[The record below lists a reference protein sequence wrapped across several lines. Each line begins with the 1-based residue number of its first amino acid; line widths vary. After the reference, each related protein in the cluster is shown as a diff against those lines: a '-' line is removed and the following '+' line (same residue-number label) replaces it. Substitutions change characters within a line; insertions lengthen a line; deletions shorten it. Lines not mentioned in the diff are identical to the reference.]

1 MRLLKNTF
9 SLPIVTKTMPTRSLT
24 VVSVARLKPPK
35 QGQVDYFDRGYPG
48 LCLRVSY
55 GGAKAWV
62 YFYRLHGKLRRLSL
76 GRFPGMTLD
85 EARNAWRAA
94 RLAVSK
100 GESPAHIKPTAADT
114 FAATAEE
121 WLQRDQ
127 AKNRSANEVRRA
139 IEHDV
144 MPAWGER
151 LIAMITRR
159 DVLEL
164 IDAVADR
171 GALTMAR
178 RLHSHLHRLFRWA
191 VGRGILEVNPM
202 ADLPKPGA
210 AVKRDRVLSDGEL
223 SAVWKAAEK
232 TAWPFGPAI
241 RLLILTAARREEI
254 GALSWSEIRDN
265 EIRIPGERSKTG
277 EPRIIPL
284 SPAAVELIGALPH
297 TGDHVFTTN
306 GTTAIGGWSKA
317 RRLLGTT
324 AAEIHG
330 SPLAPWRLHDIRR
343 SVATGLQRLGV
354 GLQVIE
360 SVLGHVSG
368 SRAGI
373 VGVYQRHQFAAEKRQ
388 ALEAWARE
396 VARITSGKVHVASA
410 TLAGSGSLAAPATLT
425 ALAGATLRG
434 SGSLM
439 ADVQPIDLQW
449 LEVVKRADETR
460 NLDPMIA
467 YLRPLGVQLGPSECF
482 HLRLLL
488 ERIQFKQKKR
498 GQRVPYGQQP
508 WEEKYQI
515 GAEYVWRLKQSNPDL
530 SHKEA
535 IDQAARTHPDWF
547 GDDMG
552 LKLENFMKKRG
563 QKPPD

>member
-1 MRLLKNTF
+1 
-9 SLPIVTKTMPTRSLT
+9 MPTRSLT
-24 VVSVARLKPPK
+24 VASVARLKPPK
-35 QGQVDYFDRGYPG
+35 EGQVDYFDRGYPG

-76 GRFPGMTLD
+76 GRFPGMELD
-85 EARNAWRAA
+85 EAHDAWRAA

-223 SAVWKAAEK
+223 RAVWKAAEK
-232 TAWPFGPAI
+232 TVWPFGPAI

-254 GALSWSEIRDN
+254 GALGWSEIHGD

-284 SPAAVELIGALPH
+284 SSAALALIQDLPRV
-297 TGDHVFTTN
+297 GEYVFSAN
-306 GTTAIGGWSKA
+306 GSGLGGWSKA
-317 RRLLGTT
+317 KRAIDTT
-324 AAEIHG
+324 AAEMNG
-330 SPLAPWRLHDIRR
+330 GPLAPWRLHDIRR
-343 SVATGLQRLGV
+343 TTATGLQRLGV
-354 GLQVIE
+354 GLQVVE

-373 VGVYQRHQFAAEKRQ
+373 VGVYQRHQFEAEKRQ

-396 VARITSGKVHVASA
+396 IARIARGKIHDASA
-410 TLAGSGSLAAPATLT
+410 TFIGSGSLAAAANLT
-425 ALAGATLRG
+425 AFAGAAFSG
-434 SGSLM
+434 SGSLT
-439 ADVQPIDLQW
+439 ADVQPIDMRWADAIGQADKRNVTAPLLTYLRTPGTPFGPWERRW
-449 LEVVKRADETR
+449 LEE
-460 NLDPMIA
+460 
-467 YLRPLGVQLGPSECF
+467 
-482 HLRLLL
+482 LL
-488 ERIQFKQKKR
+488 ERMQGFKRKESGRYIPLFHKSR
-498 GQRVPYGQQP
+498 DEIHAIAAKFVC
-508 WEEKYQI
+508 
-515 GAEYVWRLKQSNPDL
+515 DL
-530 SHKEA
+530 QNEGMPLEPA
-535 IDQAARTHPDWF
+535 IDTVARAHPQWY
-547 GDDMG
+547 
-552 LKLENFMKKRG
+552 ENDRNGPGSSLRAYIKRG
-563 QKPPD
+563 QKPRN

>member
-1 MRLLKNTF
+1 
-9 SLPIVTKTMPTRSLT
+9 MPTRSLT
-24 VVSVARLKPPK
+24 VASVARLKPPK
-35 QGQVDYFDRGYPG
+35 EGQVDYFDRGYPG

-76 GRFPGMTLD
+76 GRFPGMELD
-85 EARNAWRAA
+85 EAHDAWRAA

-223 SAVWKAAEK
+223 RAVWKGRENRLAVWSGHSAADPDCRP
-232 TAWPFGPAI
+232 ARRDRRAGLVGNPRRRDSDSRRAQQDRRAPDHSAVIRRARVDPGSAPRRGVRVQRQRQWPGWLVEGQAGN
-241 RLLILTAARREEI
+241 RHHCSGNERRSAGALAAAR
-254 GALSWSEIRDN
+254 
-265 EIRIPGERSKTG
+265 
-277 EPRIIPL
+277 
-284 SPAAVELIGALPH
+284 H
-297 TGDHVFTTN
+297 
-306 GTTAIGGWSKA
+306 
-317 RRLLGTT
+317 
-324 AAEIHG
+324 
-330 SPLAPWRLHDIRR
+330 
-343 SVATGLQRLGV
+343 
-354 GLQVIE
+354 
-360 SVLGHVSG
+360 
-368 SRAGI
+368 
-373 VGVYQRHQFAAEKRQ
+373 
-388 ALEAWARE
+388 
-396 VARITSGKVHVASA
+396 
-410 TLAGSGSLAAPATLT
+410 
-425 ALAGATLRG
+425 
-434 SGSLM
+434 
-439 ADVQPIDLQW
+439 
-449 LEVVKRADETR
+449 
-460 NLDPMIA
+460 
-467 YLRPLGVQLGPSECF
+467 
-482 HLRLLL
+482 
-488 ERIQFKQKKR
+488 
-498 GQRVPYGQQP
+498 
-508 WEEKYQI
+508 
-515 GAEYVWRLKQSNPDL
+515 
-530 SHKEA
+530 
-535 IDQAARTHPDWF
+535 
-547 GDDMG
+547 
-552 LKLENFMKKRG
+552 
-563 QKPPD
+563 

>member
-1 MRLLKNTF
+1 MAPR
-9 SLPIVTKTMPTRSLT
+9 PLT
-24 VVSVARLKPPK
+24 AAGVDRIKPPK
-35 QGQVDYFDRGYPG
+35 QGQIDRFDRGYPG
-48 LCLRVSY
+48 LCLRISY
-55 GGAKAWV
+55 GGAKTWIF
-62 YFYRLHGKLRRLSL
+62 FYRLRGKLRRLSL

-164 IDAVADR
+164 IDGVADR

-223 SAVWKAAEK
+223 RAVWMAAEK
-232 TAWPFGPAI
+232 TAWPYGPAI
-241 RLLILTAARREEI
+241 RLLILTAARREEV
-254 GALSWSEIRDN
+254 GALRWSEIHGN
-265 EIRIPGERSKTG
+265 EIRIPGERSKSG

-284 SPAAVELIGALPH
+284 SPAAVDLIGALPR
-297 TGDHVFTTN
+297 TGDHVFSAN
-306 GTTAIGGWSKA
+306 GSGLGGWSKA
-317 RRLLGTT
+317 KRAIDTT
-324 AAEIHG
+324 AAEMNG
-330 SPLAPWRLHDIRR
+330 GPLAPWRLHDIRR
-343 SVATGLQRLGV
+343 TTATGLQRLGV
-354 GLQVIE
+354 GLQVVE

-373 VGVYQRHQFAAEKRQ
+373 VGVYQRHQFEAEKRQ
-388 ALEAWARE
+388 ALEAWAGE
-396 VARITSGKVHVASA
+396 VARITGGKVHSASA
-410 TLAGSGSLAAPATLT
+410 TFSGSGSLAT
-425 ALAGATLRG
+425 
-434 SGSLM
+434 
-439 ADVQPIDLQW
+439 DVQPIDMTW
-449 LEVVKRADETR
+449 VAAVKRADETR
-460 NLDPMIA
+460 NLDPLLA
-467 YLRPLGVQLGPSECF
+467 YLRRQPPPQLGPSECF
-482 HLRLLL
+482 HLEKLLD
-488 ERIQFKQKKR
+488 RMQYRRKKR
-498 GQRVPYGQQP
+498 GRLPPLGEKP
-508 WEEKYQI
+508 WSEKYQI
-515 GAEYVWRLKQSNPDL
+515 GAAYVLRLKQSNPDL
-530 SHKEA
+530 SHAER
-535 IDQAARTHPDWF
+535 IGQAVRVHPEWF

-552 LKLENFMKKRG
+552 QKLSDFMKRG
-563 QKPPD
+563 QKSGD

>member
-1 MRLLKNTF
+1 
-9 SLPIVTKTMPTRSLT
+9 
-24 VVSVARLKPPK
+24 
-35 QGQVDYFDRGYPG
+35 
-48 LCLRVSY
+48 
-55 GGAKAWV
+55 
-62 YFYRLHGKLRRLSL
+62 
-76 GRFPGMTLD
+76 
-85 EARNAWRAA
+85 
-94 RLAVSK
+94 
-100 GESPAHIKPTAADT
+100 
-114 FAATAEE
+114 
-121 WLQRDQ
+121 
-127 AKNRSANEVRRA
+127 
-139 IEHDV
+139 

-223 SAVWKAAEK
+223 RAVWKAAEK

-254 GALSWSEIRDN
+254 GALGWSEIHGD

-284 SPAAVELIGALPH
+284 SSAALALIQDLPRV
-297 TGDHVFTTN
+297 GEYVFSAN
-306 GTTAIGGWSKA
+306 GSGLGGWSKA
-317 RRLLGTT
+317 KRAIDTT
-324 AAEIHG
+324 AAEMNG
-330 SPLAPWRLHDIRR
+330 GRLAAWRLHDIRR
-343 SVATGLQRLGV
+343 TTATGLQRLGV
-354 GLQVIE
+354 GLQVVE

-373 VGVYQRHQFAAEKRQ
+373 VGVYQRHQFEAEKRQ
-388 ALEAWARE
+388 ALEAWAQE
-396 VARITSGKVHVASA
+396 VARITGGKVHDASA
-410 TLAGSGSLAAPATLT
+410 TFIGSGSLAAAANLT
-425 ALAGATLRG
+425 ALAGATLSG

-488 ERIQFKQKKR
+488 ERIQYKQKKR